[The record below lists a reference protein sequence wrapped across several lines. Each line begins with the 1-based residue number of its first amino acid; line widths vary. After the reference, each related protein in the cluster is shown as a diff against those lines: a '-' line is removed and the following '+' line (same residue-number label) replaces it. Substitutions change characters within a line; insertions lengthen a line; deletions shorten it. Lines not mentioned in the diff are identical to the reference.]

1 MARATRNAI
10 GGYVYHC
17 LNRAN
22 AQIKIF
28 KTDKDYRLFEDILKE
43 GVEKFNMQLLA
54 YCIMPNHWHLVL
66 YPQHDGDL
74 SLFMGWITN
83 THTKRW
89 HTLHNTIGTGHLYQ
103 GRYKSFL
110 VQNDNH
116 FLTLVRYVERNARK
130 ANLVQKAEEWRWGSA
145 YLRKYGTE
153 KQRKFL
159 NIFFF
164 FFIIH
169 FAVIKLNRWHHNLS
183 HASMTN
189 KLPLFWR
196 TNIDQNDLRV
206 FFHHCSGF
214 FSINI
219 KTLRGMFF
227 GV

>member
-159 NIFFF
+159 TKWPVSKPQNYIEWLNEPQTSDEEES
-164 FFIIH
+164 IQKS
-169 FAVIKLNRWHHNLS
+169 IKRNSPFGEDLWVS
-183 HASMTN
+183 KIVK
-189 KLPLFWR
+189 KLGIESTIRP
-196 TNIDQNDLRV
+196 
-206 FFHHCSGF
+206 
-214 FSINI
+214 
-219 KTLRGMFF
+219 RGRPKK
-227 GV
+227 GG